1 MVNSLQK
8 FPTLSYNFQ
17 VAQTFIKLFF
27 FFFFQKSNT
36 CSTGNDFEFLI
47 LNINDFRIGDNS
59 LIESGIKM
67 ESLMTIQ
74 VLLICLNEN
83 CDCVLPACSTDS
95 FELVLLRL
103 SSVGHILVPPAP
115 SCTFCFE

>member
-1 MVNSLQK
+1 
-8 FPTLSYNFQ
+8 
-17 VAQTFIKLFF
+17 
-27 FFFFQKSNT
+27 
-36 CSTGNDFEFLI
+36 
-47 LNINDFRIGDNS
+47 
-59 LIESGIKM
+59 M
-67 ESLMTIQ
+67 ESLITIQ

-83 CDCVLPACSTDS
+83 CDCVFTACSTDS